1 MIDYIIVGYG
11 IAGLS
16 FAFKLIKEKKDFI
29 IIDTPET
36 NSTFQSGAV
45 LNPTIL
51 KRYTISWKGSD
62 FLKFAKKFYVE
73 FENEYNVK
81 VFDKIMIHRYFSRK
95 QEQNDWIVASGLK
108 PLENYLD
115 HQVIN
120 EDNETIL
127 LKNGYGIVKN
137 TAKIYPKLLLDTFK
151 FNLTKN
157 NFINK
162 KFDYKKLEIFK
173 QYVKYGNFK
182 SKKIVFCEGVGIK
195 NNIFFNYLPIES
207 LKGEY
212 LLIKSAKLSS
222 NYILKSSI
230 YIIPLEKKFF
240 WVGST
245 FDFNDKSL
253 KKTKK
258 GYNFLLS
265 KLNSF
270 ISVPFEVIDHKI
282 GFRPVVKDRRPIL
295 GRHPKY
301 ENLIL
306 YNGLGTRGLMLAP
319 LLSKWLYEYTS
330 DNKEFYKEISI
341 NRYKELYKN

>member
-1 MIDYIIVGYG
+1 
-11 IAGLS
+11 
-16 FAFKLIKEKKDFI
+16 
-29 IIDTPET
+29 
-36 NSTFQSGAV
+36 
-45 LNPTIL
+45 
-51 KRYTISWKGSD
+51 
-62 FLKFAKKFYVE
+62 
-73 FENEYNVK
+73 
-81 VFDKIMIHRYFSRK
+81 MIHKYFSRK
-95 QEQNDWIVASGLK
+95 QDQNDWIVASGLK
-108 PLENYLD
+108 SLENYLD

-120 EDNETIL
+120 EENDTVL

-162 KFDYKKLEIFK
+162 KFDYNKLEIFN

-182 SKKIVFCEGVGIK
+182 SKNIVFCEGVGIK

-212 LLIKSAKLSS
+212 LLIKSPKLSS

-230 YIIPLEKKFF
+230 YLIPLEKKVF

-245 FDFNDKSL
+245 FYFNDKSP

-258 GYNFLLS
+258 AYNFLLS

-295 GRHPKY
+295 GRHPKHK
-301 ENLIL
+301 NLIL

-330 DNKEFYKEISI
+330 DNKEFNNEISI